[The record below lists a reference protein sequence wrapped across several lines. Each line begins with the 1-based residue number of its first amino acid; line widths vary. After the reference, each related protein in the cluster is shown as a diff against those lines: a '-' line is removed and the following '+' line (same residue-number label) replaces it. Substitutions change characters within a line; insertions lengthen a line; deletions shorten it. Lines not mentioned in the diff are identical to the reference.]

1 MRFIV
6 TISVVLFVLSSC
18 QKRKQEQVVAAV
30 SETPIPSTPIPTLS
44 TTIPLTPSI
53 VASPTLGLE
62 IGDIAYDLNLANTD
76 SVPISLASLRGKL
89 VLIDFWA
96 SWCRPC
102 KYENDRLRKVYTT
115 YKDANFKKGNGFE
128 IYSIST
134 DAKRKNWLDCLKAEN
149 YNWPNNV
156 YDYGNGAS
164 WRYDVK
170 FIPQNFLIDGNGI
183 IIAKNLRDTL
193 VEKTLNGLLSN

>member
-1 MRFIV
+1 MVEIL
-6 TISVVLFVLSSC
+6 VVVNIDSSLATNSNIKLVN
-18 QKRKQEQVVAAV
+18 KRIEDKRGTMVGYKATNFSQ
-30 SETPIPSTPIPTLS
+30 
-44 TTIPLTPSI
+44 
-53 VASPTLGLE
+53 
-62 IGDIAYDLNLANTD
+62 ANTE
-76 SVPISLASLRGKL
+76 GKL
-89 VLIDFWA
+89 VSFSDFKGKYVLIDFWA

-193 VEKTLNGLLSN
+193 VEKTLNGLLSNSNSETH